1 MLILGAVC
9 FVAGGIV
16 CGWALRGRFDTRPAE
31 PQPHPDLEWLERRLL
46 AAAELEYASEVRWS
60 AGATSMADWKDAELS
75 RKRLA
80 CQLLTLRGTMPD
92 RASLVAAYR
101 ASRPVET
108 EETSATVHTDD
119 TARMKVSA

>member
-1 MLILGAVC
+1 
-9 FVAGGIV
+9 
-16 CGWALRGRFDTRPAE
+16 
-31 PQPHPDLEWLERRLL
+31 
-46 AAAELEYASEVRWS
+46 
-60 AGATSMADWKDAELS
+60 MADWKDAELS